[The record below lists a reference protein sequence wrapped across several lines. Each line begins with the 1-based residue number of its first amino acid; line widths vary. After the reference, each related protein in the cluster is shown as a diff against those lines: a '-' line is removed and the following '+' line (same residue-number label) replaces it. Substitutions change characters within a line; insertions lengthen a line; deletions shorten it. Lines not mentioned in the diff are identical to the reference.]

1 MRTILE
7 IPEEK
12 ISILDEISK
21 EENVSRAELI
31 RKAIDHYLLDFPR
44 IRREASFGI
53 WKSQNLDSLQYERSI
68 RDEWTS

>member
-12 ISILDEISK
+12 VTILDEISK

-53 WKSQNLDSLQYERSI
+53 WKSKKLDSLKYEESI
-68 RDEWTS
+68 RNEWPS